1 MRPHTRGNLRLGIWN
16 ELQLFAPAYRH
27 RPSDE
32 DLRVDSVIARNWT
45 TPSESTLA
53 RWSSG
58 MKRSTRR
65 YVSFLP
71 TSLDR
76 EENLPLIFSFKR
88 NWRQLVDIFLSLACD
103 YSSFPLALTSQIN
116 LWHVNQFICSLNKKR
131 QQEIVWMFYY
141 YRESTV
147 AKYLYIF
154 TWKCFNKIFIKIC
167 VLLTSEI
174 EITLKIQSILFDT
187 LKKNVYILFAI
198 NDCELVI
205 RNVAS

>member
-1 MRPHTRGNLRLGIWN
+1 
-16 ELQLFAPAYRH
+16 
-27 RPSDE
+27 
-32 DLRVDSVIARNWT
+32 
-45 TPSESTLA
+45 
-53 RWSSG
+53 
-58 MKRSTRR
+58 
-65 YVSFLP
+65 
-71 TSLDR
+71 
-76 EENLPLIFSFKR
+76 
-88 NWRQLVDIFLSLACD
+88 
-103 YSSFPLALTSQIN
+103 
-116 LWHVNQFICSLNKKR
+116 
-131 QQEIVWMFYY
+131 MFYY